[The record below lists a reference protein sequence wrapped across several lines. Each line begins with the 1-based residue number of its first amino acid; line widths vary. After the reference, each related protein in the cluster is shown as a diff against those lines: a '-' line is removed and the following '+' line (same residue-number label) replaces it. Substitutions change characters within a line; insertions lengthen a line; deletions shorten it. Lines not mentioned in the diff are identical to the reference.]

1 MANELTEAALLQALE
16 AVKDPDLGQSIVSMG
31 MIKHVA
37 IGEGGKALSFTCEL
51 TTPAC
56 PVKDQIEREIRDT
69 VKKTFPQVEQL
80 DVKMTGKTVGTS
92 FAADGPGENLIPQIR
107 NVVAVASGKGGVGKS
122 TVTVNLAL
130 ALAKMGAKVAVLDLD
145 VYGPSV
151 PQLLGIG
158 GRPKLQGETK
168 ITPMTVHGI
177 ETMSMGLLVEPRQA
191 MIWRGPILGGL
202 ITQFLRDVTWSEAD
216 YLLIDL
222 PPATCDVPLALMQC
236 CALTGVVLVTTP
248 ESLSFSDVHRAKA
261 LFQQM
266 RVPALGLVLNMAG
279 YTCAACG
286 KHHDIFSSA
295 HIPKEIEAL
304 DVPLLGEIPIDREIA
319 ASAAAGEPIL
329 LRKPDGEASKALCAI
344 AEKLAAR
351 ISVRNLT
358 GGAATRADGG
368 APPAGPVG
376 SQAS

>member
-31 MIKHVA
+31 MIRHVA
-37 IGEGGKALSFTCEL
+37 IGEGGKALAFTCEL

-92 FAADGPGENLIPQIR
+92 FAAGGPGENLIPQIR

-130 ALAKMGAKVAVLDLD
+130 ALSKMGAKVAVLDLD

-158 GRPKLQGETK
+158 GRPKLLGETK

-177 ETMSMGLLVEPRQA
+177 EAMSMGLLVEPRQA

-248 ESLSFSDVHRAKA
+248 ETLSFSDVHRAKA

-266 RVPALGLVLNMAG
+266 RVATLGLVLNMAG
-279 YTCAACG
+279 YTCPACG
-286 KHHDIFSSA
+286 KHHDIFSCA
-295 HIPKEIEAL
+295 HVPKEVEGL

-344 AEKLAAR
+344 AEQLAAR

-358 GGAATRADGG
+358 GGAATRADTGT
-368 APPAGPVG
+368 PPAGPDG